1 MIMTKNSLFIPNYF
15 ASKTLKILIALIWL
29 NCYHVNSQCNN
40 YQVYESIGTAI
51 PTSGGTWASTSVTYS
66 TGSARTGSNN
76 LVFDGAGDVIR
87 TPLIAN
93 PGIISFWYSR
103 SSDTTA
109 HSFNIMTSP
118 DGTTW
123 TSRGTTTTPTVAYQQ
138 FSINLAALGLT
149 NVYIQIIDTRASGA
163 SLRYIDDISW
173 TSTVTANNV
182 VIPALNSCNQTITCG
197 TSYIFSDAGTVND
210 TYNISSD
217 YTITF
222 TPSIGTNK
230 VQLAFSAFNTESG
243 YDGMVIYNG
252 PTTTSP
258 IISSGFVAGGN
269 PTNCPAGSYYGLI
282 SPGTIT
288 SSDASGAITIRF
300 RSDTSINNSGWIANV
315 TCATLC
321 TAPTTQPSALLL
333 TQPSNGTVNGAF
345 SAASPS
351 PTNYLVVYN
360 TTGLAPAPVNGSTY
374 TVGGTVGSG
383 NIVADNDTNTSF
395 TVSGLSSLT
404 QYYFF
409 VFSFNSACG
418 GGPVYLTASPLSG
431 NTTTPFF
438 YCTANNPT
446 NTIYYIS
453 GITTTGGATNFA
465 NTGTGF
471 SAGGYIN
478 YSGTYSVS
486 QIPGLGFN
494 ITATHPS
501 STYGYS
507 VWVDWNSDGDFLD
520 IGESVISTGYLS
532 SPAAVGTVIVPVSTA
547 AGNYRM
553 RIRNAYLNNPPAACG
568 SHDYGEAEDYK
579 ITVIASVPCSTPTAQ
594 PTSLVLS
601 SIAST
606 SINGSFTAA
615 GPAPSGYLI
624 VRSSSATPP
633 ALVNGITYAVGFTGL
648 TPGTTYV
655 VQGSAAISPSI
666 SFSDTGLTSNT
677 RYYYYIFSYNSAC
690 TGAPFYLTTAP
701 LNNGAGITTCA
712 ASPTAAINSSLTGT
726 SFTVSWTASAAGGG
740 LGAINYTLEV
750 YTNAGYTIA
759 LPGSP
764 FSLGAALTYNVTGLT
779 AGTTY
784 YYRIKANN
792 GTCDSGYLTG
802 TASTTIVNNQCAN
815 AIFLPC
821 GTINLAGTS
830 AGATSFTHGTGCTM
844 SSYGVWYTFTGD
856 GNQNLISVTTSSYDI
871 TMSIS
876 SGACGMLTNITCQ
889 DVALSSGT
897 ESYSFTTVNGTIY
910 YVYLA
915 HYSSSSATTGSFT
928 ISRSCT
934 AAPPPLTNDECSGA
948 ISLTATSTCSY
959 TTYTNLGATNS
970 TGMTAPGCASFSGG
984 DVWFSVVVPATGQ
997 IDVDLQTGSMTDS
1010 GLALYSGS
1018 CGALSLLDCDD
1029 DSSNNG
1035 LMSYLSRT
1043 GLTPGNTIYIRVW
1056 EFGNDNNG
1064 TFGICVSTPICPSPA
1079 DLNANILS
1087 TTSVTVNWTPSSPP
1101 ASGGYQY
1108 YINTTNVAPTNAT
1121 TPTGSTAAGV
1131 IGVTLTGLTAG
1142 LKYYFW
1148 VRSFCGGS
1156 DISTWFG
1163 PTNYTPCAVG
1173 TGSGTTT
1180 LACPSV
1186 TSGGLGLNGANPPTM
1201 TCMALACVDLE
1212 ASYLQISQP
1221 TNYSVAA
1228 IPYTPPY
1235 QFTCL
1240 QNPVSVNIDDI
1251 WSPTINLPFNFCFYG
1266 NNYNRCLIGS
1276 NGVITFDTTTYAPG
1290 GYNAWSFTNS
1300 LPSANLFKNTI
1311 FGVYQDIDPSKGGQV
1326 GYELIT
1332 LNTGCRALV
1341 ASWNDIPMY
1350 SSSCNSIL
1358 YTGMIVLYENTN
1370 VIEVYV
1376 KEKNVCST
1384 WNAGNAIVG
1393 LQNAAA
1399 NAAVVAP
1406 GRNGL
1411 DADWTATNEAW
1422 RFTPT
1427 GSSLTSIKWFE
1438 GNGTAGTQL
1447 GTANTLNVCPS
1458 VTTTYTAEVTYAL
1471 CSGTNLQ
1478 YTDNVVVTVDG
1489 NKIWDGSTDNSW
1501 NVADNWTPSGIP
1513 TSANCVVIPVTSN
1526 NPVLLNS
1533 PNGVGYNLA
1542 VYNGAQLT
1550 VNSNNSVTITDKV
1563 TVQPTGIFTI
1573 NNSASLIQINNI
1585 LNSGNIIYKRT
1596 SLNIRTLDYVY
1607 WSSPVAN
1614 FNISNIVSPYAF
1626 GPIYHWNT
1634 TVANSNGGQGTWLNF
1649 SGTMVAGK
1657 GYIARSPGTSPFNN
1671 STYNPLN
1678 GSFTGVPNNGNITLP
1693 IERGNDQNVANH
1705 YGTNG
1710 VQITNLS
1717 DNWNLLGN
1725 PYPSAL
1731 RGSQFLFDNNTKIE
1745 GNIRLWTHGNLP
1757 IYTTNPF
1764 YSSFVYNYTSGDYLT
1779 YNFTGTN
1786 CCPTASLDLF
1796 IGAGQGFF
1804 VQMIDGPQ
1812 VLAAANVTV
1821 AFNNNQRSAAFDNSI
1836 FYKTSNASTFAST
1849 MNVNTLERNRIWL
1862 DLVNSNGQS
1871 DRTLFGYIENATM
1884 GIDSFFDCIT
1894 QNSGE
1899 NLIYTEIGDTKFNI
1913 QGRALPFDI
1922 NDEVAIGINAPTSG
1936 NYTIGI
1942 AAVDGLFNSQNIYL
1956 KDILLDVTHN
1966 IKANPYAFT
1975 TISGAI
1981 NNRFKI
1987 VYADALGT
1995 TTFDENNI
2003 KVIVNNEVS
2012 VNSSNLNM
2020 ESIVIYNLLGQKLDT
2035 YQNVNANYIILANLH
2050 KTNTTLLLKIKLQT
2064 GETVT
2069 KKIIF

>member
-1 MIMTKNSLFIPNYF
+1 MEKKYFTSKNLSSLGFIKNRIF
-15 ASKTLKILIALIWL
+15 LL
-29 NCYHVNSQCNN
+29 
-40 YQVYESIGTAI
+40 
-51 PTSGGTWASTSVTYS
+51 
-66 TGSARTGSNN
+66 
-76 LVFDGAGDVIR
+76 LVFCGFNNVFGQSAACGSGVGGQLMVGTTCASVVFNSSANTDYWDGASGCNSAD
-87 TPLIAN
+87 LDDAW
-93 PGIISFWYSR
+93 GWF
-103 SSDTTA
+103 DATA
-109 HSFNIMTSP
+109 
-118 DGTTW
+118 
-123 TSRGTTTTPTVAYQQ
+123 TTTTITYSPELNRDAILHVFTGTCSATMT
-138 FSINLAALGLT
+138 ALTCADGWG
-149 NVYIQIIDTRASGA
+149 NGGA
-163 SLRYIDDISW
+163 E
-173 TSTVTANNV
+173 
-182 VIPALNSCNQTITCG
+182 
-197 TSYIFSDAGTVND
+197 
-210 TYNISSD
+210 
-217 YTITF
+217 TITF
-222 TPSIGTNK
+222 TTTIGTRYYVR
-230 VQLAFSAFNTESG
+230 VQC
-243 YDGMVIYNG
+243 YNNNNSM
-252 PTTTSP
+252 T
-258 IISSGFVAGGN
+258 
-269 PTNCPAGSYYGLI
+269 
-282 SPGTIT
+282 GTICVYSPSQVSNDT
-288 SSDASGAITIRF
+288 CSGAITL
-300 RSDTSINNSGWIANV
+300 TS
-315 TCATLC
+315 
-321 TAPTTQPSALLL
+321 
-333 TQPSNGTVNGAF
+333 
-345 SAASPS
+345 
-351 PTNYLVVYN
+351 
-360 TTGLAPAPVNGSTY
+360 ST
-374 TVGGTVGSG
+374 S
-383 NIVADNDTNTSF
+383 
-395 TVSGLSSLT
+395 
-404 QYYFF
+404 
-409 VFSFNSACG
+409 C
-418 GGPVYLTASPLSG
+418 
-431 NTTTPFF
+431 NTTTG
-438 YCTANNPT
+438 
-446 NTIYYIS
+446 S
-453 GITTTGGATNFA
+453 TTGATDNNEIGDCTIGTENAVWYQFQAVATTHVVTVDGNSLFDAVVNVINACGAT
-465 NTGTGF
+465 G
-471 SAGGYIN
+471 
-478 YSGTYSVS
+478 
-486 QIPGLGFN
+486 
-494 ITATHPS
+494 
-501 STYGYS
+501 
-507 VWVDWNSDGDFLD
+507 
-520 IGESVISTGYLS
+520 
-532 SPAAVGTVIVPVSTA
+532 
-547 AGNYRM
+547 
-553 RIRNAYLNNPPAACG
+553 
-568 SHDYGEAEDYK
+568 
-579 ITVIASVPCSTPTAQ
+579 TPTGGGCVDI
-594 PTSLVLS
+594 T
-601 SIAST
+601 
-606 SINGSFTAA
+606 GDD
-615 GPAPSGYLI
+615 
-624 VRSSSATPP
+624 
-633 ALVNGITYAVGFTGL
+633 GIETLTLTGL
-648 TPGTTYV
+648 TIG
-655 VQGSAAISPSI
+655 
-666 SFSDTGLTSNT
+666 N
-677 RYYYYIFSYNSAC
+677 
-690 TGAPFYLTTAP
+690 FYKIQVHDYWGDFVA
-701 LNNGAGITTCA
+701 NG
-712 ASPTAAINSSLTGT
+712 
-726 SFTVSWTASAAGGG
+726 FTICVTHTASA
-740 LGAINYTLEV
+740 TL
-750 YTNAGYTIA
+750 
-759 LPGSP
+759 S
-764 FSLGAALTYNVTGLT
+764 
-779 AGTTY
+779 
-784 YYRIKANN
+784 
-792 GTCDSGYLTG
+792 
-802 TASTTIVNNQCAN
+802 NNQCIN
-815 AIFLPC
+815 AVSLPC
-821 GTINLAGTS
+821 GTTNLGGTTV
-830 AGATSFTHGTGCTM
+830 GASSFIHGTGCTM
-844 SSYGVWYTFTGD
+844 SSYGVWYTFSGD
-856 GNQNLISVTTSSYDI
+856 GNQNVISATTSSFDI
-871 TMSIS
+871 EMSIS
-876 SGACGMLTNITCQ
+876 SGSCGALTNITCR

-897 ESYSFTTVNGTIY
+897 ESYTFNTVIGTTYYIYIGHWAAGTI
-910 YVYLA
+910 
-915 HYSSSSATTGSFT
+915 TGSFT
-928 ISRSCT
+928 ISRSCSPT
-934 AAPPPLTNDECSGA
+934 PPPLTNDECSGA

-959 TTYTNLGATNS
+959 TTYTNSGATAS

-1108 YINTTNVAPTNAT
+1108 YINTTNVAPTSAT

-1156 DISTWFG
+1156 DTSTWFG

-1186 TSGGLGLNGANPPTM
+1186 ISGGIGLNGANPPTM

-1212 ASYLQISQP
+1212 ASYLQINQP

-1300 LPSANLFKNTI
+1300 LPSANLFSNTI

-1384 WNAGNAIVG
+1384 WNAGNAIIG

-1399 NAAVVAP
+1399 TAAVVAP

-1427 GSSLTSIKWFE
+1427 GSTLTSIKWFE

-1447 GTANTLNVCPS
+1447 GTANTLNVCPT
-1458 VTTTYTAEVTYAL
+1458 VTTMYTAEVTYAL

-1501 NVADNWTPSGIP
+1501 NVDDNWTPSGIP

-1526 NPVLLNS
+1526 NPVLLNT

-1550 VNSNNSVTITDKV
+1550 VNSNNNLTITDKV

-1596 SLNIRTLDYVY
+1596 SPNIRTLDYIY

-1614 FNISNIVSPYAF
+1614 FIIDNIVSPYAF

-1634 TVANSNGGQGTWLNF
+1634 TVANSNGGQGTWQNF
-1649 SGTMVAGK
+1649 SGPMVAGK
-1657 GYIARSPGTSPFNN
+1657 GYIARSPDSSPFNN

-1693 IERGNDQNVANH
+1693 IERGSDQNVANH

-1812 VLAAANVTV
+1812 VLSAANVTV
-1821 AFNNNQRSAAFDNSI
+1821 TFNNNQRSAAFDNSI
-1836 FYKTSNASTFAST
+1836 FYKTSNASTSAST
-1849 MNVNTLERNRIWL
+1849 MNINTLERNRIWL
-1862 DLVNSNGQS
+1862 DVINSNGQS

-1899 NLIYTEIGDTKFNI
+1899 TLIYSEIGDTKFNI
-1913 QGRALPFDI
+1913 QGRTLPFDI

-1956 KDILLDVTHN
+1956 KDILLDITHN
-1966 IKANPYAFT
+1966 IKANPYPFT
-1975 TISGAI
+1975 TISGEI
-1981 NNRFKI
+1981 NDRFKI
-1987 VYADALGT
+1987 IYAENALGT

-2020 ESIVIYNLLGQKLDT
+2020 ESIVVYNLLGQKLDT
-2035 YQNVNANYIILANLH
+2035 YHNVNANYISLSNLH
-2050 KTNTTLLLKIKLQT
+2050 KNHATLFLKIKLQT
-2064 GETVT
+2064 GKTVT